1 MNGREIKNNDRKQ
14 AIRNEGPERDEKR
27 KSKMVCIPRS
37 RIQFPATLCF
47 DGYTHGPV
55 LPRAIMPD
63 ARNPQREGER
73 EVSPLTF
80 DQHKSNTVPGWGAS
94 ALPCDWPRAPTS
106 YIRTCIQSIPPPASH
121 KKKRAKNR
129 CVSAISGKGQ
139 SLARRERRNSH
150 QVPSFQLP
158 DDPQRG
164 KTRL

>member
-27 KSKMVCIPRS
+27 KSKMACIPRS

-121 KKKRAKNR
+121 KKKKGQEPMRQCDFRERAKSSTTR
-129 CVSAISGKGQ
+129 TKELTSG
-139 SLARRERRNSH
+139 
-150 QVPSFQLP
+150 PQLP
-158 DDPQRG
+158 TAR
-164 KTRL
+164 